1 MIMLYKPK
9 RTDSK
14 RQKDYLLAIA
24 TFLKKIKPIL
34 RLMVE
39 E

>member
-9 RTDSK
+9 RTDSN
-14 RQKDYLLAIA
+14 RQNDYLLAIV
-24 TFLKKIKPIL
+24 TFLRKIKLIL